1 MSKKVKRS
9 ISMLLAI
16 LMIAAMSCIAATS
29 AGALT
34 AGTQIF
40 FDNSQTQWEHVYIYG
55 WQYGLSSDFVELEPI
70 AEDSDI
76 YAYTLT
82 YDTVDNSAFCLFTN
96 TTNWSGRQTVDIA
109 TSGTNNLWTPTT
121 PIPESGS
128 ISGTWSYMTPPAA
141 QPSVTA
147 TPGKNFAIEMS
158 VTVNEFNCP
167 GGARY
172 TVNGGTATTF
182 DGSAT
187 FTVGGADEKIGTQY
201 TVVVTGLDDMG
212 APIPGVTSTTTY
224 TKVGMTTI
232 NANIDA
238 VSYDGPVYA
247 YLFGGDRIGAAF
259 YEMEE
264 TTGPDATK
272 NYFTYQFEGA
282 GQVIFTTTNDW
293 ASPDMKKLNG
303 TAEPMVEAGTTQS
316 FDLVY
321 PAD

>member
-1 MSKKVKRS
+1 MSKKFKRS
-9 ISMLLAI
+9 LSIVLAI

-40 FDNSQTQWEHVYIYG
+40 FDNSQTQWENVYIYG
-55 WQYGLSSDFVELEPI
+55 WNYGLSGDFVELEPI

-187 FTVGGADEKIGTQY
+187 FTVGGADAPVGTVY
-201 TVVVTGLDDMG
+201 TVVVTGYDSRNI
-212 APIPGVTSTTTY
+212 AVATSTTTY
-224 TKVGMTTI
+224 MKVGMTTI
-232 NANIDA
+232 NASIDA
-238 VSYDGPVYA
+238 SYTGDVYA

-264 TTGPDATK
+264 TTVTGASERT
-272 NYFTYQFEGA
+272 FTLQFEGA
-282 GQVIFTTTNDW
+282 GQVIFTSTDSWDT
-293 ASPDMKKLNG
+293 AVKLNG
-303 TAEPMVEAGTTQS
+303 TAEPMVEAGATQS

>member
-82 YDTVDNSAFCLFTN
+82 YDTVDGSTFCLFTN

-109 TSGTNNLWTPTT
+109 TEAGKNLWTPVVS
-121 PIPESGS
+121 EAGS
-128 ISGTWSYMTPPAA
+128 IEGSWSYMTPPAA

-167 GGARY
+167 GGAEY
-172 TVNGGTATTF
+172 SINGATPIPF

-187 FTVGGADEKIGTQY
+187 FTVGGESATIGTVY
-201 TVVVTGLDDMG
+201 TVVVTGLNALGEALDN
-212 APIPGVTSTTTY
+212 VTSTTTY

-232 NANIDA
+232 NASIDA
-238 VSYDGPVYA
+238 SYTGDVYA

-264 TTGPDATK
+264 TTVTGASERT
-272 NYFTYQFEGA
+272 FTLQFEGA
-282 GQVIFTTTNDW
+282 GQVIFTSTDSWDT
-293 ASPDMKKLNG
+293 AVKLNG
-303 TAEPMVEAGTTQS
+303 TAEPMVEAGATQS

>member
-82 YDTVDNSAFCLFTN
+82 YDTVDGSTFCLFTN

-109 TSGTNNLWTPTT
+109 TEAGKNLWTPVVS
-121 PIPESGS
+121 EAGS
-128 ISGTWSYMTPPAA
+128 IEGSWSYMTPPAA

-172 TVNGGTATTF
+172 TVNGGDSILF

-187 FTVGGADEKIGTQY
+187 FIVGGAAAAIGKQY
-201 TVVVTGLDDMG
+201 TVVVTGLDEDG
-212 APIPGVTSTTTY
+212 VPIPGVTSTTTY

-238 VSYDGPVYA
+238 TSYDGPVYA

-264 TTGPDATK
+264 TTAAGASERT
-272 NYFTYQFEGA
+272 FTLQFEGA
-282 GQVIFTTTNDW
+282 GQVIFTTTDDW

-303 TAEPMVEAGTTQS
+303 SAEPLVEAGATAS

-321 PAD
+321 PA

>member
-1 MSKKVKRS
+1 MSKKFKRS
-9 ISMLLAI
+9 LSIVLAI

-82 YDTVDNSAFCLFTN
+82 YDTVDGSTFCLFTN

-109 TSGTNNLWTPTT
+109 TEAGKNLWTPVVS
-121 PIPESGS
+121 EAGS
-128 ISGTWSYMTPPAA
+128 IEGSWSYMTPPAA

-172 TVNGGTATTF
+172 TVNGGDSILF

-187 FTVGGADEKIGTQY
+187 FIVGGAAAAIGKQY
-201 TVVVTGLDDMG
+201 TVVVTGLDEDG
-212 APIPGVTSTTTY
+212 VPIPGVTSTTTY

-232 NANIDA
+232 NATIDA
-238 VSYDGPVYA
+238 SYTGSVYA

-264 TTGPDATK
+264 TTAAGASERT
-272 NYFTYQFEGA
+272 FTLAFEGA
-282 GQVIFTTTNDW
+282 GQVIFTTTDDW
-293 ASPDMKKLNG
+293 ATAVKLNG
-303 TAEPMVEAGTTQS
+303 SAEPLVEAGATAS

>member
-1 MSKKVKRS
+1 MSKKFKRS
-9 ISMLLAI
+9 LSIVLAI

-40 FDNSQTQWEHVYIYG
+40 FDNSQTQWENVYIYG
-55 WQYGLSSDFVELEPI
+55 WNYGLSGDFVELEPI

-158 VTVNEFNCP
+158 VTVNEFNCDW
-167 GGARY
+167 AEY
-172 TVNGGTATTF
+172 KIDDQAAVEF

-187 FTVGGADEKIGTQY
+187 FTVGGADAAIGTQY
-201 TVVVTGLDDMG
+201 TVVVTGYNALG
-212 APIPGVTSTTTY
+212 QAVATSTTTY

-232 NANIDA
+232 NATIDA
-238 VSYDGPVYA
+238 SYTGSVYA

-264 TTGPDATK
+264 TTAAGASERT
-272 NYFTYQFEGA
+272 FTLAFEGA
-282 GQVIFTTTNDW
+282 GQVIFTTTDDW
-293 ASPDMKKLNG
+293 ATAVKLNG
-303 TAEPMVEAGTTQS
+303 SAEPLVEAGATAS